1 MSPKRQSRSTEQRR
15 VIMEE
20 LGRVRSHPTADE
32 VYRMVRKRLPK
43 ISLGT
48 VYRNLEILSRSGKI
62 QKLEM
67 AGSQKRFDGVVEN
80 HYHVRCVKCDR
91 VDDVPGEPFGDIENT
106 FQGVKGYRIL
116 RHRLEIL
123 GICPRC
129 LEECGENCES
139 EIGFPQMSSDVSN
152 A

>member
-1 MSPKRQSRSTEQRR
+1 MQTEREERTTEQRR

-20 LGRVRSHPTADE
+20 LTKVGTHPTADE
-32 VYRMVRKRLPK
+32 LYRLVRKRLPK

-62 QKLEM
+62 RKLEM
-67 AGSQKRFDGVVEN
+67 AGSRKRFDGVVES
-80 HYHVRCVKCDR
+80 HYHVRCVRCDR
-91 VDDVPGEPFGDIENT
+91 VEDVPGKANECIDEA

-123 GICPRC
+123 GICPEC
-129 LEECGENCES
+129 LAKGEGEQES
-139 EIGFPQMSSDVSN
+139 PVSSSGDE
-152 A
+152 